1 MSAPIHAKTTS
12 KGRTYQ
18 HPRTGET
25 AWSVS
30 TLIKGGTPNGALV
43 GWASRTVAEYAV
55 ANHRQL
61 SQMLEAVRIQKDPAN
76 DKRYLGVVSDPDAVA
91 GAVSWLSGSGNRDRD
106 RKADLGSAVHEEVE
120 NIILGKPRK
129 AEWDGDRAPFKPHWD
144 QFVADFAPEFIASEV
159 TVWNRTEK
167 YAGTLDWIAKIG
179 NKVVLGDIKTGKGV
193 YAEAAL
199 QLSAYAHG
207 EFALL
212 PDGSEEPLPVVD
224 GAVVLHLR
232 PDGYSVVPVHLS
244 DEVWDAFRFVREVF
258 RWTDE
263 TSKRVLGL
271 PITGPESVNWLFAHT
286 EPVEKAA

>member
-1 MSAPIHAKTTS
+1 MTAPKHARTTS

-30 TLIKGGTPNGALV
+30 TIIKGGTPNSQLI

-55 ANHRQL
+55 ANHSRL
-61 SQMLEAVRIQKDPAN
+61 SAMLQGVRLIRDE
-76 DKRYLGVVSDPDAVA
+76 DKTYRSVITDPDAVTAAVQWLA
-91 GAVSWLSGSGNRDRD
+91 GSPNRDRD
-106 RKADLGSAVHEEVE
+106 RKADLGSAVHSEVE

-129 AEWDGDRAPFKPHWD
+129 AEWDGELAPFKPHWD
-144 QFVADFAPEFIASEV
+144 QFVTDFAPEFLASEA
-159 TVWNRTEK
+159 TIWNRAEH

-179 NKVVLGDIKTGKGV
+179 RKVVLGDVKTGKGV

-199 QLSAYAHG
+199 QLCAYAHG
-207 EFALL
+207 EFVLL
-212 PDGSEEPLPVVD
+212 PDGSEEPLPEID

-232 PDGYSVVPVHLS
+232 ADGYEVVPVHLS
-244 DEVWDAFRFVREVF
+244 DAVWDAFRYVREVF

-263 TSKRVLGL
+263 TSKGVLGS
-271 PITGPESVNWLFAHT
+271 PIHGAEAVDWLFAQT
-286 EPVEKAA
+286 VEAAA